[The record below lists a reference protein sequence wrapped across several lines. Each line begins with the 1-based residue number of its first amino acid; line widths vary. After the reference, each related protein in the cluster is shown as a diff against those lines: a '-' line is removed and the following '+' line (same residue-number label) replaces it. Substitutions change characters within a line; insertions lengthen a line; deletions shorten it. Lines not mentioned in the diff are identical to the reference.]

1 MMRTARTFAF
11 ALACVVAG
19 GAPLGIANAAGAPG
33 PNTDPAACV
42 KPFFA
47 TSDGTANTAV
57 VRVVDLGGPFTGT
70 ITAYGADRT
79 WSATIERAA
88 VIDLPYGGTE
98 ASVTVHADG
107 PIAGIA
113 YAPAWTTCTFR
124 AGTRPRNYEAPDR
137 QRPVLSLSNPQPIA
151 PVSCATP
158 YAAPAVKRAVEPN
171 TPTGVFVRGT
181 VNVAV
186 ALDEHGVPRFARV
199 VASPVA
205 EINASAVGAAK
216 GSEYSP
222 GTFRCEP
229 VPSSYQFNVG
239 YF

>member
-1 MMRTARTFAF
+1 MRAARTFAL
-11 ALACVVAG
+11 ALACGIAG
-19 GAPLGIANAAGAPG
+19 GAPLGIANAADAPG
-33 PNTDPAACV
+33 PNTDAACV

-47 TSDGTANTAV
+47 TLDGNANAVV

-88 VIDLPYGGTE
+88 LIELPYGGSE
-98 ASVTVHADG
+98 ASVTVRADG

-113 YAPAWTTCTFR
+113 YAPAWTTCVFR
-124 AGTRPRNYEAPDR
+124 AGTRSARDYDAPDV
-137 QRPVLSLSNPQPIA
+137 QRPILPLGDPHAIA
-151 PVSCATP
+151 PVTCANP
-158 YAAPAVKRAVEPN
+158 YAAPTVKHAIEPN
-171 TPTGVFVRGT
+171 TPVDVYARGT
-181 VNVAV
+181 VKVAV
-186 ALDEHGVPRFARV
+186 AIDERGIARFARV
-199 VASPVA
+199 VESPAA
-205 EINASAVGAAK
+205 EINASAANAARR
-216 GSEYSP
+216 SEYSP